1 MDVLDV
7 TATVIGYAT
16 STNGI
21 TWTVTSSEALSGDSS
36 ALWDSVG
43 IPCVIKDGDTYKMW
57 YTQGIS
63 YLTPEDLEGTY
74 RVELEIDG
82 RLEGTGVI
90 RLAGGKSWPVTFT
103 VRKDVAGTY
112 IADVDR
118 LSGTFVVKGVSP
130 AALPPTTPPVTPPPE
145 PPAQANGWL
154 IGSIIAAVATGI
166 TVPLILRQRRK
177 RV

>member
-74 RVELEIDG
+74 RVELEI
-82 RLEGTGVI
+82 V
-90 RLAGGKSWPVTFT
+90 
-103 VRKDVAGTY
+103 DVNG
-112 IADVDR
+112 
-118 LSGTFVVKGVSP
+118 LSGAFEVKGVPP
-130 AALPPTTPPVTPPPE
+130 AAP
-145 PPAQANGWL
+145 PPAQTNGWL
-154 IGSIIAAVATGI
+154 YFMKWFKTLLCYQFLPAKKGLTEGI
-166 TVPLILRQRRK
+166 
-177 RV
+177 RVFSYRPFFIYPGEY